1 MLTQAQAVA
10 IILEY
15 ETIPVALLTKNQKAA
30 LAAAKDV
37 NKDTASRAVAEF
49 VGHESSKKYLNKPIV
64 TDLNLEVSHHIEKE
78 LPITTI
84 KEFHD

>member
-1 MLTQAQAVA
+1 MLSQTQAVA

-15 ETIPVALLTKNQKAA
+15 DTIPVALLSKLQKAA

-37 NKDTASRAVAEF
+37 NNDTASRAVAEF
-49 VGHESSKKYLNKPIV
+49 IGLESSKKYFNKPIV
-64 TDLNLEVSHHIEKE
+64 TDLNLEVPHHEEKE

-84 KEFHD
+84 NELHD